1 MSVYE
6 SYLEIQVSKAS
17 YFLRVLESWNFHLN
31 VEFNIILWTWCYWKK
46 ILGLVITADP
56 WTTWVWIVWVQLHVV
71 FFQQETLQYYTIYSW
86 LNSQMQSHRYR
97 GTRYLVANC
106 KLYVGFWLHGESSPL
121 TLTLF
126 KGQLDINQPIKGN
139 PNL

>member
-6 SYLEIQVSKAS
+6 SYLESQVSKAS
-17 YFLRVLESWNFHLN
+17 YFLRVLKSWNFHLN
-31 VEFNIILWTWCYWKK
+31 VEFNIILWAWCYWKK

-97 GTRYLVANC
+97 GIRYLVANC
-106 KLYVGFWLHGESSPL
+106 KLYVGFWLHGKSAPL